1 MSNLN
6 RISNRIVQ
14 LAKVPPITGAATY
27 LSLDNSNATFFVNF
41 TEQLELLAYIH
52 AGVVGTSIDAKWQQA
67 TDATG
72 AGAKDLTVTT
82 DASITQITTLNEVAQ
97 LELRQEQANE
107 VLDLANGFKFIGLSV
122 TTVGATTA
130 VSAEIFGGVY
140 AADEDGAGPQSNDQ
154 AAGNTT
160 RQVIA

>member
-1 MSNLN
+1 MPLN

-27 LSLDNSNATFFVNF
+27 LTLDNANATFFVNF

-52 AGVVGTSIDAKWQQA
+52 AGVVGTSVDAKWQQA
-67 TDATG
+67 TSATG
-72 AGAKDLTVTT
+72 TAAKDLEVTT
-82 DASITQITTLNEVAQ
+82 DANIIQIVTLNEVAQ
-97 LELRQEQANE
+97 LELRQEQANT

-122 TTVGATTA
+122 TTIGATTA
-130 VSAEIFGGVY
+130 VSAEMFGLY
-140 AADEDGAGPQSNDQ
+140 MTDEDGAGPQTDDQ

-160 RQVIA
+160 RQVIP